1 MKDGMTTSVSICL
14 IAAAVLGKLVASAQD
29 THAGQRPADG
39 NRAQVLSAPA
49 PRPSNPAPTT
59 DQRSLAGF
67 VAAWSG
73 SSSLTKEALAK
84 RERAEALAA
93 HEREVAMV
101 SRRMLQIQARQDPG
115 RAEFYLRQINDKASA
130 PGNAV
135 SSVQYRQ
142 ATDRQQQTNEYM
154 SAKLDRLRAA
164 QRR

>member
-1 MKDGMTTSVSICL
+1 
-14 IAAAVLGKLVASAQD
+14 
-29 THAGQRPADG
+29 
-39 NRAQVLSAPA
+39 
-49 PRPSNPAPTT
+49 
-59 DQRSLAGF
+59 
-67 VAAWSG
+67 
-73 SSSLTKEALAK
+73 
-84 RERAEALAA
+84 
-93 HEREVAMV
+93 
-101 SRRMLQIQARQDPG
+101 MLQIQARQDPG